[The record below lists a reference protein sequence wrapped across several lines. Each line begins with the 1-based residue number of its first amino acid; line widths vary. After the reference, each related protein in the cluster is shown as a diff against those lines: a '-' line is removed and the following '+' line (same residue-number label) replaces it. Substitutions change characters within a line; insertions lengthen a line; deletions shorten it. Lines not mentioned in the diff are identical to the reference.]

1 MNHQVLSH
9 LGYTIR
15 IDHMSV
21 YNLYLKWKR
30 KARGKTVHEKFI
42 FVHWNSN
49 GETMFSPKL
58 RCKNWKKYIYT
69 SASQKEL
76 CIIQN

>member
-9 LGYTIR
+9 LGYTTH
-15 IDHMSV
+15 IDPRCV
-21 YNLYLKWKR
+21 YNLYVKWKK
-30 KARGKTVHEKFI
+30 KAHGKTVHEKCIFI
-42 FVHWNSN
+42 HLNSN

-69 SASQKEL
+69 SALLKEL
-76 CIIQN
+76 CIIQK